1 MPQPKF
7 RLYEFQLGQGQPAA
21 VVADNVCTGIAR
33 HTVTG
38 ADGLFSKGN
47 LLSCGYIRNSG
58 ASKVVLNPEVTC
70 YGALKYISSSLTI
83 GCRGTKTAPVVIM
96 AVSAVIK

>member
-1 MPQPKF
+1 MPQPQF

-21 VVADNVCTGIAR
+21 VVADNVRTGIAR

-38 ADGLFSKGN
+38 ADGLFSKGY
-47 LLSCGYIRNSG
+47 LFCGGFMRNCC
-58 ASKVVLNPEVTC
+58 ATEIVLNPEVTY